1 MKKIA
6 SKKGKTSADDKA
18 HISRMVDEIVGE
30 CSTLPDTISL
40 VSKIR
45 ELERSNADYTAVL
58 SKKFSKSTIAQQEF
72 IINHLLPHLKKFS
85 LSGNL
90 NNLAQKETLTPRI
103 IIDILHYLIRSDAI
117 VDHHL
122 LEQANQAEELVTQ
135 FSTLVENNVPL
146 ESQEGATLFDKF
158 CDSTLSLQ
166 LGILMELLHLKGEK
180 CKSLLLKILNTKAK
194 ISHKV
199 IEYLGSLT
207 DKNSVSLLSCL
218 LNEVHD
224 KELSKSIKK
233 TLYRLKNKGIEVS
246 SSEPVTPAPPEK
258 KKVSLPSPTSYAT
271 SIDPLGERLMIA
283 VKPTSEQEVTIFQFL
298 TSDQK
303 GINDLIVS
311 LSTPKEWNNH
321 LTKLQNTKGIT
332 LVEIDLPYCIFLIK
346 ESTQKNHE
354 SGTRIP
360 ESYFLWKKF
369 SNEIGDSLESAM
381 IYRILNAE
389 EIRSQ
394 ESLLGKSPGLLKERE
409 LTLWLLEW
417 RFLLDSYRELYDAEH
432 STLVLAEYQKEQ
444 RVSEIVNKTTRQ
456 FFDDKNRLV
465 FQRRLEETAYILW
478 KRGNVEDAKAALA
491 AALAFAPQG
500 VPSEKHPFALK
511 TVEENFKFLKEQTQK
526 EKRSDS
532 GRIILP

>member
-1 MKKIA
+1 MKKNA
-6 SKKGKTSADDKA
+6 SKKEKTSAEDKA

-72 IINHLLPHLKKFS
+72 VIHHLLPHLKKFS

-90 NNLAQKETLTPRI
+90 NNLVQKETLAPRI
-103 IIDILHYLIRSDAI
+103 VIDILHYLIRSDTI
-117 VDHHL
+117 VDPHL
-122 LEQANQAEELVTQ
+122 LEQANRAEELVTQ
-135 FSTLVENNVPL
+135 FSTLVENNVSL

-166 LGILMELLHLKGEK
+166 MGMLMELIHLKGEK
-180 CKSLLLKILNTKAK
+180 CKSLLLKVLSTSDKL
-194 ISHKV
+194 SHKV
-199 IEYLGSLT
+199 IEYLGSLA
-207 DKNSVSLLSCL
+207 DKNSLLL
-218 LNEVHD
+218 LTYLLQEVKD
-224 KELSKSIKK
+224 KECAKSIKK
-233 TLYRLKNKGIEVS
+233 TLYRLKNKGVEVS
-246 SSEPVTPAPPEK
+246 SPEPVIPAPPEK
-258 KKVSLPSPTSYAT
+258 KKVSLPSPTAYAT
-271 SIDPLGERLMIA
+271 SIDPLGERLIIA
-283 VKPTSEQEVTIFQFL
+283 VKPTSDQEVTIFQFL
-298 TSDQK
+298 VSDQK

-311 LSTPKEWNNH
+311 LSTPKEWKNH
-321 LTKLQNTKGIT
+321 LTKLQSTKGLT

-478 KRGNVEDAKAALA
+478 KKGNVEDAKAALA

-511 TVEENFKFLKEQTQK
+511 TVEENFKFLKEQAQK